1 MPLKLL
7 RRFEECVR
15 PFVPKPVFAAIA
27 LRRTLHRNKA
37 WPRPWATELPGN
49 RDGINVFGYHG
60 VPFGLGQAVRSTTE
74 ILRCTRVPLTLF
86 DFTHE
91 DLAASLVRKHRCDIS
106 SPYGVNLLQVNP
118 QEMDLLLRHFGA
130 DFFMPR
136 YNIGYWVWEQHPTP
150 REWRHACAYVNE
162 LWVPSRYVRHAALAG
177 GVKKNI
183 RVMPHCVELP
193 ELPAGD
199 IRDELGIP
207 RTAILLLCLF
217 DMAST
222 EERKNPLAALRVMH
236 RATEGMQDVF
246 VVVKVRKPA
255 MNPVAMHDI
264 KQALDGMPHRIIT
277 ETMGK
282 TDLLRLIRSSSAYV
296 SLHRSEGFGLFLAEA
311 MALGKPVV
319 ATGYSGNMDFMTV
332 DNSYPVKY
340 ELVRCPR
347 NCHPYQRDSWW
358 AEPDEHDAVR
368 VLRDVLLF
376 PEQAASVG
384 NKAAADMRLHF
395 SAQAVAARVAEA
407 LEEIGI
413 TRCEVNR

>member
-1 MPLKLL
+1 M
-7 RRFEECVR
+7 R
-15 PFVPKPVFAAIA
+15 PFVPQPVFAAIA
-27 LRRTLHRNKA
+27 RRRTLHKNRA
-37 WPRPWATELPGN
+37 WPWPWATELPGN
-49 RDGINVFGYHG
+49 REGINVFGYHG

-74 ILRCTRVPLTLF
+74 ILRCTCVPRILF

-91 DLAASLVRKHRCDIS
+91 DFAASLARNYQCDIC
-106 SPYGVNLLQVNP
+106 SPYNVNMLQINP
-118 QEMDLLLRHFGA
+118 QEMDLLIRHFGA

-162 LWVPSRYVRHAALAG
+162 IWVPSRYVRKAALAG

-193 ELPAGD
+193 QLPAGD

-207 RTAILLLCLF
+207 RTAMLLLCLF

-222 EERKNPLAALRVMH
+222 EERKNPLAALRVM
-236 RATEGMQDVF
+236 RAATAGMRDIF
-246 VVVKVRKPA
+246 VVVKVRKPD
-255 MNPVAMHDI
+255 MNPAAMRDI

-277 ETMGK
+277 DTMEK
-282 TDLLRLIRSSSAYV
+282 TELFRLIRSSSAYV

-319 ATGYSGNMDFMTV
+319 ATGYSGNMDYMTV

-340 ELVRCPR
+340 ELVRCPCH
-347 NCHPYQRDSWW
+347 CHPYHRGSWW

-368 VLRDVLLF
+368 VLRNVLLF

-384 NKAAADMRLHF
+384 NKAAADMRQHF
-395 SAQAVAARVAEA
+395 SAQAVSVLAGKA
-407 LEEIGI
+407 LDEIGI

>member
-1 MPLKLL
+1 MYLKLIS
-7 RRFEECVR
+7 RFEECVR
-15 PFVPKPVFAAIA
+15 PFVPKPLFAAIVR
-27 LRRTLHRNKA
+27 RRTLHRNRV

-49 RDGINVFGYHG
+49 REGINVFGYHG

-86 DFTHE
+86 DFTNE
-91 DLAASLVRKHRCDIS
+91 DLAASRVRNHPCDIF
-106 SPYGVNLLQVNP
+106 SPYGVNLVQVNP
-118 QEMDLLLRHFGA
+118 QEMDLLIRHFGA
-130 DFFMPR
+130 DFFMSR

-162 LWVPSRYVRHAALAG
+162 LWVPSRYVRKAALAG

-193 ELPAGD
+193 QLPAGD

-222 EERKNPLAALRVMH
+222 EERKNPLAALRVM
-236 RATEGMQDVF
+236 RLASAGMRDVF

-255 MNPVAMHDI
+255 MNPAAMHDI
-264 KQALDGMPHRIIT
+264 KQALDGLPHRIIT
-277 ETMGK
+277 EMMEK

-319 ATGYSGNMDFMTV
+319 ATGYSGNMDFMTA

-340 ELVRCPR
+340 ERVRCPR
-347 NCHPYQRDSWW
+347 HCHPYRRGFWW
-358 AEPDEHDAVR
+358 AEPDEDDAVR
-368 VLRDVLLF
+368 VLRNVLLF

-395 SAQAVAARVAEA
+395 SAQAVSACAAEA
-407 LEEIGI
+407 LKEIGI
-413 TRCEVNR
+413 NCAEGKG